1 MAVKFRQLESI
12 AHNVADSLGS
22 GIGMLIGFYEMDVFG
37 EASRSPEGYILVDF
51 LTGTSSGGVPSPYLA
66 KAIAS
71 YQKGLEDLC
80 EKHGTT
86 PAAFKELTARYS
98 GGRHIVVT
106 VVDDAGRQSSREFI
120 GTPARRPRVRDQHG
134 RVRPKSKLSLK

>member
-1 MAVKFRQLESI
+1 VKFGQLESI

-22 GIGMLIGFYEMDVFG
+22 GIGMLVGFYEMDVFG

-51 LTGTSSGGVPSPYLA
+51 LTGTSSGAVPSPYLA

-71 YQKGLEDLC
+71 YQKGLADLC

-86 PAAFKELTARYS
+86 PAAFQELTARYS
-98 GGRHIVVT
+98 GRGHIVVT
-106 VVDDAGRQSSREFI
+106 VMDEAGRHSSREFV
-120 GTPARRPRVRDQHG
+120 GTPARRPRVLDQQG
-134 RVRPKSKLSLK
+134 RVRPKPKLSV